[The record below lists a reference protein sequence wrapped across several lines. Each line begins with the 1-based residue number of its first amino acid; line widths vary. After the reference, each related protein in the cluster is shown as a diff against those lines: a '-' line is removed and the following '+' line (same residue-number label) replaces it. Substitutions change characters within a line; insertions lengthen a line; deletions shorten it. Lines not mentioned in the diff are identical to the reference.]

1 MKRLFL
7 EPEKILRDRAIID
20 GTNVRYLTNVLRSS
34 MGDELTLLDGLGKG
48 YKGKIVSIGR
58 DKIDVQIAKAFEI
71 NTESPLD
78 ITIAQGIPKA
88 EKMEIIIQKA
98 TELGVKKVVPLIT
111 QRAVVRTKSPVRLE
125 RWSKI
130 ATSSAQQSGRSKI
143 PLIES
148 ITGYKEF
155 LSRELSVEDP
165 THRGVKMIFYEGRV
179 KKGIKEFLRELT
191 AVKEITFLIGPEGGF
206 TEEEVGLAIKKG
218 FTPVG
223 LGPRILRT
231 ETAAITAL
239 SILQYEL
246 GDIL

>member
-155 LSRELSVEDP
+155 LSREFS
-165 THRGVKMIFYEGRV
+165 GVKMIFYEGRV

-191 AVKEITFLIGPEGGF
+191 VVKEITFLIGSEGGF
-206 TEEEVGLAIKKG
+206 TEEEVGMAIKKG

-231 ETAAITAL
+231 ETAGITAL

-246 GDIL
+246 GDMGIS

>member
-20 GTNVRYLTNVLRSS
+20 GSNVKYLTNVLRSS
-34 MGDELTLLDGLGKG
+34 IGDDLTLLDGLGKA
-48 YKGKIVSIGR
+48 YKGKIISITR
-58 DKIDVQIAKAFEI
+58 DKIEVQIIKAFEI

-78 ITIAQGIPKA
+78 ITLAQGIPKA

-98 TELGVKKVVPLIT
+98 TELGIKKIVPLIT
-111 QRAVVRTKSPVRLE
+111 QRAVVRSKSPARLE

-130 ATSSAQQSGRSKI
+130 AISSAQQSGRSKI
-143 PLIES
+143 PLIDS

-155 LSRELSVEDP
+155 LSCELSEVSI
-165 THRGVKMIFYEGRV
+165 IFYEGKV
-179 KKGIKEFLRELT
+179 KKGLREFLKELKD
-191 AVKEITFLIGPEGGF
+191 VKSLTFLIGPEGGF
-206 TEEEVGLAIKKG
+206 TEVEVGMALKKG

-246 GDIL
+246 GDIQ

>member
-34 MGDELTLLDGLGKG
+34 IGDELTLLDGLGKG

-58 DKIDVQIAKAFEI
+58 DKIDVQITKAFEI
-71 NTESPLD
+71 NTESSLD

-88 EKMEIIIQKA
+88 DKMEIIIQKA
-98 TELGVKKVVPLIT
+98 TELGVKKIVPLIT
-111 QRAVVRTKSPVRLE
+111 QRAVVRTKKPVRLE

-143 PLIES
+143 PLIDS

-155 LSRELSVEDP
+155 LSRELS
-165 THRGVKMIFYEGRV
+165 GVKMIFYEGRV

-191 AVKEITFLIGPEGGF
+191 AVKEITFLVGPEGGF
-206 TEEEVGLAIKKG
+206 TEEEVGMAIKKG

-231 ETAAITAL
+231 ETAGITAL

-246 GDIL
+246 GDMGIS